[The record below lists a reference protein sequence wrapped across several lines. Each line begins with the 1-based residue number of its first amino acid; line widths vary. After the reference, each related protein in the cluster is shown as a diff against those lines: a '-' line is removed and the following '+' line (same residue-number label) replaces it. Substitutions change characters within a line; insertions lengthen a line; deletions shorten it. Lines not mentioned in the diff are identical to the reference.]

1 MRGFWRRWR
10 GAMAA
15 LPILVASAH
24 AAQVRDLRLWR
35 APDHT
40 RLVLDLSAPAR
51 YTLFELDE
59 PYRLVIDLADTALLA
74 SYEDLELDNTPIARV
89 RSGVFEGEDLRLVL
103 DLHAAVRARSFALA
117 ATERAAD
124 RVVIDLYDEVAGDAE
139 SPDVKNAEKNAG
151 KNAVKSAGKNADEG
165 ADKGARKTAGKSA
178 RGAPRRDIVV
188 AIDAGHGGEDP
199 GALGH
204 GRLREKQVVLEI
216 ARELHRL
223 FEGDAGF
230 SPTLIRRGDYYV
242 SLKGRRDLAR
252 QRQADLLVSIHA
264 DAFRDRRAR
273 GASVYAL
280 STRGA
285 TSTTASYLA
294 QRENAADLLGGVR
307 LADME
312 DALAMTLADLSMTAA
327 LDSSLN
333 VGASV
338 LDEIGDFARLHK
350 TQVEQAG
357 FAVLKSGLPSIL
369 VETGFISN
377 PAEAEKL
384 ATASYRRRMARAIH
398 RGIVRWFREH
408 PPTGSL
414 LAYER
419 EQGEREYT
427 IVRGDTL
434 SAIALRFNTSVA
446 QLKRHNGL
454 NDNRIAVGQTLR
466 IPAN

>member
-10 GAMAA
+10 GVMAA

-103 DLHAAVRARSFALA
+103 DLHAAVRARSFSLA

-124 RVVIDLYDEVAGDAE
+124 RVVIDLYDEVAGGAE
-139 SPDVKNAEKNAG
+139 SRTGKNADKNAG
-151 KNAVKSAGKNADEG
+151 KNAGKNA
-165 ADKGARKTAGKSA
+165 RNSAGKSA

-446 QLKRHNGL
+446 QLKRYNAL
-454 NDNRIAVGQTLR
+454 DDNRIAVGQTLR

>member
-10 GAMAA
+10 GVMAA

-59 PYRLVIDLADTALLA
+59 PYRLVIDLAGTALLA

-103 DLHAAVRARSFALA
+103 DLHAAVRARSFSLA

-124 RVVIDLYDEVAGDAE
+124 RVVIDLYDEVAGG
-139 SPDVKNAEKNAG
+139 AG
-151 KNAVKSAGKNADEG
+151 SRTGKNAD
-165 ADKGARKTAGKSA
+165 KNARNSAGKSAGKSA

-446 QLKRHNGL
+446 RLKRYNAL
-454 NDNRIAVGQTLR
+454 DDNRIAVGQTLR

>member
-10 GAMAA
+10 GVMAA

-74 SYEDLELDNTPIARV
+74 SYQDLELDNTPIARV

-103 DLHAAVRARSFALA
+103 DLHAAVRARSFSLA

-124 RVVIDLYDEVAGDAE
+124 RVVIDLYDEAAGGAE
-139 SPDVKNAEKNAG
+139 SHPGTSAT
-151 KNAVKSAGKNADEG
+151 KSAHNLD
-165 ADKGARKTAGKSA
+165 
-178 RGAPRRDIVV
+178 RRAIVV

-446 QLKRHNGL
+446 QLKRYNAL
-454 NDNRIAVGQTLR
+454 DDNRIAVGQTLR

>member
-1 MRGFWRRWR
+1 MRGLWRRCG
-10 GAMAA
+10 GATAA
-15 LPILVASAH
+15 LSMLVLL
-24 AAQVRDLRLWR
+24 AQGAQGAQLRDLRLWR

-51 YTLFELDE
+51 HTLFELKG
-59 PYRLVIDLADTALLA
+59 PPRLVIDLADTALRA
-74 SYEDLELDNTPIARV
+74 SYDDLALDNTPIARL
-89 RSGVFEGEDLRLVL
+89 RSGVRQGDDLRLVL
-103 DLHAAVRARSFALA
+103 DLRAAVRVRSFALA

-124 RVVIDLYDEVAGDAE
+124 RVVIDLYDALAADAE
-139 SPDVKNAEKNAG
+139 SHPGA
-151 KNAVKSAGKNADEG
+151 SA
-165 ADKGARKTAGKSA
+165 TKSA
-178 RGAPRRDIVV
+178 RNLDRRAIVV

-199 GALGH
+199 GALGP
-204 GRLREKQVVLEI
+204 GRLQEKQVVLEI

-223 FEGDAGF
+223 FERDGGF
-230 SPTLIRRGDYYV
+230 APTLIRRGDYYV
-242 SLKGRRDLAR
+242 SLQGRRDLAR
-252 QRQADLLVSIHA
+252 RRQADLLVSIHA

-280 STRGA
+280 STSGA
-285 TSTTASYLA
+285 SSTTASYLA
-294 QRENAADLLGGVR
+294 QRENAADLVGGVR

-312 DALAMTLADLSMTAA
+312 DMLAATLADLSVTSA
-327 LDSSLN
+327 LDNSLN
-333 VGASV
+333 IGASV
-338 LDEIGDFARLHK
+338 LGEIGGFARLHK

-357 FAVLKSGLPSIL
+357 FVVLKSDLPSIL

-377 PAEAEKL
+377 PHEAAKL
-384 ATASYRRRMARAIH
+384 ATAGYRRRMARAIH

-414 LAYER
+414 LAYQR

-446 QLKRHNGL
+446 RIKRHNAL

-466 IPAN
+466 IPAS

>member
-10 GAMAA
+10 GVMAA

-103 DLHAAVRARSFALA
+103 DLHAAVRARSFSLA

-124 RVVIDLYDEVAGDAE
+124 RVVIDLYDEVAGGAE
-139 SPDVKNAEKNAG
+139 SRTDKNAG
-151 KNAVKSAGKNADEG
+151 KNAGKNA
-165 ADKGARKTAGKSA
+165 RNSIGKSA

-446 QLKRHNGL
+446 RLKRYNAL
-454 NDNRIAVGQTLR
+454 DDNRIAVGQTLR

>member
-10 GAMAA
+10 GVMAA

-74 SYEDLELDNTPIARV
+74 SYEDLELDDTPIARV

-103 DLHAAVRARSFALA
+103 DLHAAVRARSFSLA

-124 RVVIDLYDEVAGDAE
+124 RVVIDLYDEVARDAE
-139 SPDVKNAEKNAG
+139 SPAEKNAEK
-151 KNAVKSAGKNADEG
+151 KAVKNVGKNADEG

-285 TSTTASYLA
+285 TSTAASYLA

-333 VGASV
+333 VGARV

-446 QLKRHNGL
+446 QLKRYNAL
-454 NDNRIAVGQTLR
+454 DDNRIAVGQTLR

>member
-1 MRGFWRRWR
+1 MRGLWRRCG
-10 GAMAA
+10 GATAA
-15 LPILVASAH
+15 LSMLALL
-24 AAQVRDLRLWR
+24 AQGAQGVQLRDLRLWR

-51 YTLFELDE
+51 HTLFELKE
-59 PYRLVIDLADTALLA
+59 PPRLVIDLADTALLA
-74 SYEDLELDNTPIARV
+74 SYADLALDNTPIARL
-89 RSGVFEGEDLRLVL
+89 RSGVRQGDDLRLVL
-103 DLHAAVRARSFALA
+103 DLRAAVRVRSFVLA

-124 RVVIDLYDEVAGDAE
+124 RVVIDLYDALAGDAE
-139 SPDVKNAEKNAG
+139 SHPGA
-151 KNAVKSAGKNADEG
+151 SA
-165 ADKGARKTAGKSA
+165 TKSA
-178 RGAPRRDIVV
+178 RNLDRRAVVV

-199 GALGH
+199 GALGP
-204 GRLREKQVVLEI
+204 GRLQEKQVVLEI

-223 FEGDAGF
+223 FERDAGF
-230 SPTLIRRGDYYV
+230 APTLIRRGDYYV
-242 SLKGRRDLAR
+242 SLQGRRDLAR
-252 QRQADLLVSIHA
+252 RRQADLLVSIHA

-280 STRGA
+280 S
-285 TSTTASYLA
+285 SYLA
-294 QRENAADLLGGVR
+294 QRENAADLVGGVR

-312 DALAMTLADLSMTAA
+312 DMLAATLADLSVTSA
-327 LDSSLN
+327 LDNSLN

-338 LDEIGDFARLHK
+338 LGEIGRFARLHK

-357 FAVLKSGLPSIL
+357 FVVLKSDLPSIL

-377 PAEAEKL
+377 PQEAAKL
-384 ATASYRRRMARAIH
+384 ATAGYRRRMARAIH

-446 QLKRHNGL
+446 RIKRHNAL

-466 IPAN
+466 IPAS

>member
-1 MRGFWRRWR
+1 MRGLWRRC
-10 GAMAA
+10 GAATAA
-15 LPILVASAH
+15 LSMLALL
-24 AAQVRDLRLWR
+24 AQGAQGAQLRDLRLWR

-51 YTLFELDE
+51 HTLFELKG
-59 PYRLVIDLADTALLA
+59 PPRLVIDLADTALLA
-74 SYEDLELDNTPIARV
+74 SYADLALDNTPIARL
-89 RSGVFEGEDLRLVL
+89 RSGVRQGDDLRLVL
-103 DLHAAVRARSFALA
+103 DLRAAVRVRSFALA

-124 RVVIDLYDEVAGDAE
+124 RVVIDLYDALAGDAE
-139 SPDVKNAEKNAG
+139 SRPGA
-151 KNAVKSAGKNADEG
+151 SA
-165 ADKGARKTAGKSA
+165 TKSA
-178 RGAPRRDIVV
+178 RNLDRRAVVV

-199 GALGH
+199 GALGP
-204 GRLREKQVVLEI
+204 GRLQEKQVVLEI

-223 FEGDAGF
+223 FERDAGF
-230 SPTLIRRGDYYV
+230 APTLIRSGDYYV
-242 SLKGRRDLAR
+242 SLQGRRDLAR
-252 QRQADLLVSIHA
+252 RRQADLLVSIHA

-280 STRGA
+280 STSGA
-285 TSTTASYLA
+285 SSTTASYLA
-294 QRENAADLLGGVR
+294 QRENAADLVGGVR

-312 DALAMTLADLSMTAA
+312 DMLAATLADLSVTSA
-327 LDSSLN
+327 LDNSLN

-338 LDEIGDFARLHK
+338 LGEIGGFARLHK
-350 TQVEQAG
+350 AQVEQAG
-357 FAVLKSGLPSIL
+357 FAVLKSDLPSIL

-377 PAEAEKL
+377 PQEAAKL
-384 ATASYRRRMARAIH
+384 ATAGYRRRMARAIH

-446 QLKRHNGL
+446 RIKRHNAL
-454 NDNRIAVGQTLR
+454 DDNRIAVGQTLR
-466 IPAN
+466 IPAS